1 MSSRRLSLFLI
12 AIALIC
18 TVSNIAQAQRGKPSP
33 LPSPQEESTGQRD
46 DQEPV
51 KVFTEEVRLPLVAF
65 DDYGNFDPTLEL
77 NDILVLEDGQQQPI
91 RSIRHI
97 PSSVLLVLDVDNQI
111 TVAKDTKATRDIA
124 LRLLSHLRKGDE
136 VAVLQFGTG
145 VNVLQNWTTDTTSI
159 PQILRT
165 KLYGGKRGRISE
177 AIVAAAAM
185 LKDKP
190 AGSRHVVFITD
201 GIETPGGKVS
211 YADAVKQLIAAQ
223 ATVHVISYTALV
235 RQAIAERK
243 KPNYVSNGDGKM
255 RDPNIGAPDPTMP
268 TEMSRGG
275 ARVTL
280 MTIDTD
286 RAMRRWYKKYSDS
299 TKTNEQRLTSLVE
312 ETGGQILLPTMTDD
326 LVAQADVVS
335 RDIGAQYVVTYRP
348 TRPLASARIGEYRR
362 IEVAPRRT
370 GLRLRSRRGY
380 IAKTEE
386 GKR

>member
-1 MSSRRLSLFLI
+1 MFSRRLSLFLI
-12 AIALIC
+12 AFALIW
-18 TVSNIAQAQRGKPSP
+18 TVADGVQAQRGKPTP
-33 LPSPQEESTGQRD
+33 TPTPQEDSTGQRD

-91 RSIRHI
+91 KSIRHI

-111 TVAKDTKATRDIA
+111 TVAKDTKTTRDIA
-124 LRLLSHLRKGDE
+124 LRLLSHLRRGDE

-145 VNVLQNWTTDTTSI
+145 VNVLQNWTTDTASI
-159 PQILRT
+159 PQILKT

-211 YADAVKQLIAAQ
+211 YTDAVKQLIAAQ

-243 KPNYVSNGDGKM
+243 KPSPISVGDGRM
-255 RDPNIGAPDPTMP
+255 RDPNIGAPDPSMP
-268 TEMSRGG
+268 TEISRGG

-280 MTIDTD
+280 LTIDTD
-286 RAMRRWYKKYSDS
+286 RAMRRWYKRYSDS
-299 TKTNEQRLTSLVE
+299 TKTNEQRLASLVE

-326 LVAQADVVS
+326 LLAQADTVS

-348 TRPLASARIGEYRR
+348 TRPLASAKTGEYRR

-380 IAKTEE
+380 IAKTP
-386 GKR
+386 

>member
-12 AIALIC
+12 AFALIC
-18 TVSNIAQAQRGKPSP
+18 TTSHFAQGQRGKPSP
-33 LPSPQEESTGQRD
+33 SPTPQEEPQGQRD

-111 TVAKDTKATRDIA
+111 TVAKDTKTTRDIA
-124 LRLLSHLRKGDE
+124 LRLLSRLRRGDE

-145 VNVLQNWTTDTTSI
+145 VNVLQNWTTDTTNI
-159 PQILRT
+159 PQILKT

-243 KPNYVSNGDGKM
+243 KPSYISSGNGKM
-255 RDPNIGAPDPTMP
+255 KDPNIGAPDPTMP
-268 TEMSRGG
+268 TDISRGG
-275 ARVTL
+275 AQVTL
-280 MTIDTD
+280 LTIDTD

-299 TKTNEQRLTSLVE
+299 TKTNEQRLASLVE

-326 LVAQADVVS
+326 LVAQADLVS

-348 TRPLASARIGEYRR
+348 TRPLALAKIGEYRR

-370 GLRLRSRRGY
+370 GLTLRSRRGY
-380 IAKTEE
+380 IAK
-386 GKR
+386 